1 MRVNACCRVLGSGRV
16 YLLDDVPLG
25 CVADPT
31 LRGLEVATEVSALMD
46 EIGLGLDPAPE
57 PELQVA
63 YWAACYLARMELR

>member
-1 MRVNACCRVLGSGRV
+1 
-16 YLLDDVPLG
+16 
-25 CVADPT
+25 
-31 LRGLEVATEVSALMD
+31 MD